1 MSQQAKKK
9 GKGGG
14 SASLSRQPSSCNA
27 AEAEER
33 ARDEMTS
40 LEAIFADDF
49 KAIAVDDPGK
59 PLHFQIRVR
68 PLPNEPDAQNH
79 CAVLLDAM
87 LSAAPLPL
95 IVLRKGQGKGTQ
107 NDGQTRNCGTLG
119 CSPLAQ
125 AAVRADD

>member
-1 MSQQAKKK
+1 MSQQRKKAK
-9 GKGGG
+9 GG
-14 SASLSRQPSSCNA
+14 SAALSRQPSSSNA

-68 PLPNEPDAQNH
+68 PLPNEPDARNH

-95 IVLRKGQGKGTQ
+95 IVLRKGQGEGAHSDKLM
-107 NDGQTRNCGTLG
+107 RN
-119 CSPLAQ
+119 
-125 AAVRADD
+125 